1 MKKRIISILLALSMT
16 VSAGAAVL
24 AAPSD
29 IPLEQRAMAVDT
41 IKADKAIE
49 AFESDLK
56 KSNNYDKVFEDY
68 KSLMDLSVEISDI
81 MNLNWAE
88 TEKLNYGMN
97 TTSTRDELDKNY
109 NECSEYKE
117 KIDEQIKSI
126 LESKYADDFKK
137 YWGDDKT
144 EKVQNMSGI
153 ADMAAKEFNDRYYEL
168 LNKNAD
174 GKEFASLLKEVIA
187 HNKNDEELDEETAER
202 LHKIINYCNSI
213 ADYRYYV
220 NKFNNY
226 GAHLRLTEIKGENNI
241 DNPIKKLAF
250 VGEINEHLKK
260 AYDYMVKNNLCFY
273 DDNEKDVAGVTFR
286 LIGSED
292 SEILAFGDNDV
303 MRTLIHEFGH
313 YQNFFGKEV
322 DSEDYYF
329 GTAHSSP
336 IVEFDSQMFE
346 LIATDYYDEI
356 YGDNAGAMKFDTLV
370 SCFQIVTSATMAYF
384 ENSLYND
391 NVLKMSDEDLD
402 KALTN
407 QFGEEW
413 YKTCQFC
420 FTNPGTYLGYSLT
433 MFNAIQV
440 YDIFLKDKQAGID
453 KYFEAC
459 ACEGDTYEEVTEKL
473 GLVSAFDD
481 NAAEYLKSI
490 TNDIFKTEYGIDYD
504 TALDYFENGTYLG
517 KVFPTEQKVS
527 VNGGEAQKLIAYN
540 RGGFNYIK
548 IRDLARLL
556 NGTSS
561 QFDVEYDE
569 TVGKIN
575 IVTGKP
581 YTANENDTDEIA
593 EVKTAGQKAAGTYS
607 LCRNGENVRFGGMIF
622 VNGYNCFLLRGL
634 AENKVLGIN
643 VDYDEEKNTVL
654 IYTE

>member
-16 VSAGAAVL
+16 VSAGVSAL

-29 IPLEQRAMAVDT
+29 IPFEQRTMAVDT

-213 ADYRYYV
+213 ADYGYYV

-226 GAHLRLTEIKGENNI
+226 GAHLGLTEIKGENNI

-370 SCFQIVTSATMAYF
+370 SCF
-384 ENSLYND
+384 
-391 NVLKMSDEDLD
+391 
-402 KALTN
+402 
-407 QFGEEW
+407 
-413 YKTCQFC
+413 
-420 FTNPGTYLGYSLT
+420 
-433 MFNAIQV
+433 
-440 YDIFLKDKQAGID
+440 
-453 KYFEAC
+453 
-459 ACEGDTYEEVTEKL
+459 
-473 GLVSAFDD
+473 
-481 NAAEYLKSI
+481 
-490 TNDIFKTEYGIDYD
+490 
-504 TALDYFENGTYLG
+504 
-517 KVFPTEQKVS
+517 
-527 VNGGEAQKLIAYN
+527 
-540 RGGFNYIK
+540 
-548 IRDLARLL
+548 
-556 NGTSS
+556 
-561 QFDVEYDE
+561 
-569 TVGKIN
+569 
-575 IVTGKP
+575 
-581 YTANENDTDEIA
+581 
-593 EVKTAGQKAAGTYS
+593 
-607 LCRNGENVRFGGMIF
+607 
-622 VNGYNCFLLRGL
+622 
-634 AENKVLGIN
+634 
-643 VDYDEEKNTVL
+643 
-654 IYTE
+654 

>member
-29 IPLEQRAMAVDT
+29 IPFEQRAMAVDT

-226 GAHLRLTEIKGENNI
+226 GAHLGLTEIKGENNI

-329 GTAHSSP
+329 GTVHTSP

-370 SCFQIVTSATMAYF
+370 SCFQIVTSAKMAYF

-481 NAAEYLKSI
+481 NAAQYLKNI

-527 VNGGEAQKLIAYN
+527 VNGGETQKLIAYN
-540 RGGFNYIK
+540 RDGFNYIK
-548 IRDLARLL
+548 IRDLAKLL

-643 VDYDEEKNTVL
+643 VDYDEETNTVL

>member
-1 MKKRIISILLALSMT
+1 
-16 VSAGAAVL
+16 
-24 AAPSD
+24 
-29 IPLEQRAMAVDT
+29 
-41 IKADKAIE
+41 
-49 AFESDLK
+49 
-56 KSNNYDKVFEDY
+56 
-68 KSLMDLSVEISDI
+68 
-81 MNLNWAE
+81 
-88 TEKLNYGMN
+88 
-97 TTSTRDELDKNY
+97 
-109 NECSEYKE
+109 
-117 KIDEQIKSI
+117 
-126 LESKYADDFKK
+126 
-137 YWGDDKT
+137 
-144 EKVQNMSGI
+144 MSGI

-226 GAHLRLTEIKGENNI
+226 GAHLGLTEIKGENNI

-527 VNGGEAQKLIAYN
+527 VNGGETQKLIAYN

-548 IRDLARLL
+548 IRDLAKLL

-581 YTANENDTDEIA
+581 YTVDENDIDEIS

-643 VDYDEEKNTVL
+643 VDYDEETNTVL

>member
-16 VSAGAAVL
+16 VSAGVSAL

-226 GAHLRLTEIKGENNI
+226 GAHLGLTEIKGENNI

-329 GTAHSSP
+329 GAVHTSP

-370 SCFQIVTSATMAYF
+370 SCFQIVTSAKMAYF

-481 NAAEYLKSI
+481 NAAQYLKNI

-527 VNGGEAQKLIAYN
+527 VNGGETQKLIAYN
-540 RGGFNYIK
+540 RDGFNYIK
-548 IRDLARLL
+548 IRDLAKLL

-643 VDYDEEKNTVL
+643 VDYDEETNTVL

>member
-29 IPLEQRAMAVDT
+29 IPFEQRAMAVDT

-226 GAHLRLTEIKGENNI
+226 GAHLGLTEIKGENNI

-329 GTAHSSP
+329 GAVHTSP

-370 SCFQIVTSATMAYF
+370 SCFQIVTSAKMAYF

-481 NAAEYLKSI
+481 NAAQYLKNI

-527 VNGGEAQKLIAYN
+527 VNGGETQKLIAYN
-540 RGGFNYIK
+540 RDGFNYIK
-548 IRDLARLL
+548 IRDLAKLL

-643 VDYDEEKNTVL
+643 VDYDEETNTVL

>member
-16 VSAGAAVL
+16 VSAGVSAL

-29 IPLEQRAMAVDT
+29 IPFEQRAMAVDT

-97 TTSTRDELDKNY
+97 TTSTREELDKNY
-109 NECSEYKE
+109 NECSEYRE

-137 YWGDDKT
+137 YWGDDKI

-153 ADMAAKEFNDRYYEL
+153 ADTSAKEFNDRYYEL

-174 GKEFASLLKEVIA
+174 GKEFASLLKGVIA

-202 LHKIINYCNSI
+202 LQKIINYCNSI
-213 ADYRYYV
+213 SDYGYYV

-226 GAHLRLTEIKGENNI
+226 GAHLGLTEIKGENNI
-241 DNPIKKLAF
+241 DNPIEKLAF

-370 SCFQIVTSATMAYF
+370 SCFQIVASATMAYF

-391 NVLKMSDEDLD
+391 DVLQMSNEDLD
-402 KALTN
+402 KAITK

-413 YKTCQFC
+413 
-420 FTNPGTYLGYSLT
+420 
-433 MFNAIQV
+433 
-440 YDIFLKDKQAGID
+440 
-453 KYFEAC
+453 
-459 ACEGDTYEEVTEKL
+459 
-473 GLVSAFDD
+473 
-481 NAAEYLKSI
+481 
-490 TNDIFKTEYGIDYD
+490 
-504 TALDYFENGTYLG
+504 
-517 KVFPTEQKVS
+517 
-527 VNGGEAQKLIAYN
+527 
-540 RGGFNYIK
+540 
-548 IRDLARLL
+548 
-556 NGTSS
+556 
-561 QFDVEYDE
+561 
-569 TVGKIN
+569 
-575 IVTGKP
+575 
-581 YTANENDTDEIA
+581 
-593 EVKTAGQKAAGTYS
+593 
-607 LCRNGENVRFGGMIF
+607 
-622 VNGYNCFLLRGL
+622 
-634 AENKVLGIN
+634 
-643 VDYDEEKNTVL
+643 
-654 IYTE
+654 

>member
-16 VSAGAAVL
+16 VSAGVSAL

-29 IPLEQRAMAVDT
+29 IPFEQRTMAVDT

-226 GAHLRLTEIKGENNI
+226 GAHLGLTEIKGENNI

-329 GTAHSSP
+329 GAVHTSP

-370 SCFQIVTSATMAYF
+370 SCFQIVTSAKMAYF

-481 NAAEYLKSI
+481 NAAQYLKNI

-527 VNGGEAQKLIAYN
+527 VNGGETQKLIAYN
-540 RGGFNYIK
+540 RDGFNYIK
-548 IRDLARLL
+548 IRDLAKLL

-643 VDYDEEKNTVL
+643 VDYDEETNTVL

>member
-29 IPLEQRAMAVDT
+29 IPFEQRTMAVDT
-41 IKADKAIE
+41 VKADKAIE

-81 MNLNWAE
+81 MTLNWAE
-88 TEKLNYGMN
+88 TEKLNNGMN
-97 TTSTRDELDKNY
+97 VTSTRDELNKNY
-109 NECSEYKE
+109 NECTEYRE
-117 KIDEQIKSI
+117 KIDELVKSI
-126 LESKYADDFKK
+126 LESKYADEFKK

-226 GAHLRLTEIKGENNI
+226 GAHLGLTEIKGENNI

-250 VGEINEHLKK
+250 VGEINERLKK

-329 GTAHSSP
+329 GAVHTSP

-370 SCFQIVTSATMAYF
+370 SCFQIVTSAKMAYF

-481 NAAEYLKSI
+481 NAAQYLKNI

-527 VNGGEAQKLIAYN
+527 VNGGETQKLIAYN
-540 RGGFNYIK
+540 RDGFNYIK
-548 IRDLARLL
+548 IRDLAKLL

-643 VDYDEEKNTVL
+643 VDYDEETNTVL

>member
-16 VSAGAAVL
+16 VSAGVSAL

-29 IPLEQRAMAVDT
+29 IPFEQRTMAVDT
-41 IKADKAIE
+41 VKADKAIE

-68 KSLMDLSVEISDI
+68 KSLMDLSAEISDI

-226 GAHLRLTEIKGENNI
+226 GAHLGLTEIKGENNI

-273 DDNEKDVAGVTFR
+273 DDNGKDMAGVTFR

-292 SEILAFGDNDV
+292 SEIVAFGDNDV

-329 GTAHSSP
+329 GAVHTSP

-370 SCFQIVTSATMAYF
+370 SRFQTITSATMAYF

-420 FTNPGTYLGYSLT
+420 FTNPGTYLRYSVA

-459 ACEGDTYEEVTEKL
+459 ACEGDTYEEVTENL

-481 NAAEYLKSI
+481 NAAQYLKNI

-540 RGGFNYIK
+540 SSGFNYLEFTI
-548 IRDLARLL
+548 
-556 NGTSS
+556 
-561 QFDVEYDE
+561 
-569 TVGKIN
+569 
-575 IVTGKP
+575 
-581 YTANENDTDEIA
+581 
-593 EVKTAGQKAAGTYS
+593 
-607 LCRNGENVRFGGMIF
+607 
-622 VNGYNCFLLRGL
+622 
-634 AENKVLGIN
+634 
-643 VDYDEEKNTVL
+643 
-654 IYTE
+654 

>member
-29 IPLEQRAMAVDT
+29 IPFEQRTMAVDT
-41 IKADKAIE
+41 VKADKAIE
-49 AFESDLK
+49 AFESDLM

-81 MNLNWAE
+81 MTLNWAE
-88 TEKLNYGMN
+88 TEKLNNGMN
-97 TTSTRDELDKNY
+97 VTSTRDELNKNY
-109 NECSEYKE
+109 NECTEYRE
-117 KIDEQIKSI
+117 KIDELVKSI
-126 LESKYADDFKK
+126 LESKYADEFKK

-144 EKVQNMSGI
+144 EKVQNMSGV
-153 ADMAAKEFNDRYYEL
+153 ADTSAKEFNDRYYEL

-187 HNKNDEELDEETAER
+187 HNNINEELDEETAER

-213 ADYRYYV
+213 SDYGYYV

-226 GAHLRLTEIKGENNI
+226 GAHLGLTELKGENNI
-241 DNPIKKLAF
+241 ENPIEKLVF
-250 VGEINEHLKK
+250 VGEINERLKK

-273 DDNEKDVAGVTFR
+273 DDN
-286 LIGSED
+286 
-292 SEILAFGDNDV
+292 
-303 MRTLIHEFGH
+303 GH

-329 GTAHSSP
+329 GAVHTSP

-346 LIATDYYDEI
+346 LIAMDYYDEI

-370 SCFQIVTSATMAYF
+370 SRFQTITSATMAYF

-391 NVLKMSDEDLD
+391 NVLQMSDEDLD
-402 KALTN
+402 KVLAN

-420 FTNPGTYLGYSLT
+420 FTNPGTYLRYSVA

-459 ACEGDTYEEVTEKL
+459 ACEGDTYEEVTENL

-481 NAAEYLKSI
+481 NAAQYLKNI
-490 TNDIFKTEYGIDYD
+490 TNNIFKTEYGIDYD

-527 VNGGEAQKLIAYN
+527 VNGGETQKLIAYN

-548 IRDLARLL
+548 IRDLAKLL

-575 IVTGKP
+575 ILTGKP
-581 YTANENDTDEIA
+581 YTVDENDIDEIS

-643 VDYDEEKNTVL
+643 VDYDEETNTVL

>member
-16 VSAGAAVL
+16 VSAGVSAL

-29 IPLEQRAMAVDT
+29 IPFEQRTMAVDT

-213 ADYRYYV
+213 ADYGYYV

-226 GAHLRLTEIKGENNI
+226 GAHLGLTEIKGENNI

-250 VGEINEHLKK
+250 VGDGINDAPVLTRADIGIAMGSMGSDAAIEAADVVLMDDDVRKIASLVKIARKTLSIVHQNIVFALGVK
-260 AYDYMVKNNLCFY
+260 AIV
-273 DDNEKDVAGVTFR
+273 
-286 LIGSED
+286 LILG
-292 SEILAFGDNDV
+292 AFGIANMWEAVFADV
-303 MRTLIHEFGH
+303 GVSVIAILNSMRTLR
-313 YQNFFGKEV
+313 
-322 DSEDYYF
+322 
-329 GTAHSSP
+329 
-336 IVEFDSQMFE
+336 
-346 LIATDYYDEI
+346 IA
-356 YGDNAGAMKFDTLV
+356 K
-370 SCFQIVTSATMAYF
+370 
-384 ENSLYND
+384 
-391 NVLKMSDEDLD
+391 K
-402 KALTN
+402 
-407 QFGEEW
+407 
-413 YKTCQFC
+413 
-420 FTNPGTYLGYSLT
+420 
-433 MFNAIQV
+433 
-440 YDIFLKDKQAGID
+440 
-453 KYFEAC
+453 
-459 ACEGDTYEEVTEKL
+459 
-473 GLVSAFDD
+473 
-481 NAAEYLKSI
+481 
-490 TNDIFKTEYGIDYD
+490 
-504 TALDYFENGTYLG
+504 
-517 KVFPTEQKVS
+517 
-527 VNGGEAQKLIAYN
+527 
-540 RGGFNYIK
+540 
-548 IRDLARLL
+548 
-556 NGTSS
+556 
-561 QFDVEYDE
+561 
-569 TVGKIN
+569 
-575 IVTGKP
+575 
-581 YTANENDTDEIA
+581 
-593 EVKTAGQKAAGTYS
+593 
-607 LCRNGENVRFGGMIF
+607 
-622 VNGYNCFLLRGL
+622 
-634 AENKVLGIN
+634 
-643 VDYDEEKNTVL
+643 
-654 IYTE
+654 

>member
-29 IPLEQRAMAVDT
+29 IPFEQRAMAVDT

-226 GAHLRLTEIKGENNI
+226 GAHLGLTEIKGENNI

-329 GTAHSSP
+329 GAVHTSP

-370 SCFQIVTSATMAYF
+370 SCFQIVTSAKMAYF

-440 YDIFLKDKQAGID
+440 YDIFLKDKQSGID

-481 NAAEYLKSI
+481 NAAQYLKNI

-527 VNGGEAQKLIAYN
+527 VNGGETQKLIAYN
-540 RGGFNYIK
+540 RDGFNYIK
-548 IRDLARLL
+548 IRDLAKLL

-643 VDYDEEKNTVL
+643 VDYDEETNTVL